1 MLSWQW
7 LTAITAGAFG
17 ASWVGTWGA
26 LFILRRRGMLD
37 HPNARSSHLTP
48 TPTGGGIA
56 AITVM
61 GIAWMLVAI
70 FGPEEWGA
78 DVGAAAA
85 AVSLGTALA
94 VLSLMDDLRGGLSP
108 GLRFAFQAMAVLGGL
123 IAIPGQVF
131 QGLLPPFVDSVAVV
145 FIWLWFINL
154 FNFMDGID
162 GIAGVQATGIGVG
175 VAVVASVGALAPAH
189 MIFGMVAAASALGF
203 LLWNWHPAKIFM
215 GDVGSVGFGYL
226 LGWLLLVLAA
236 SGEWAAALILPM
248 YFVADATITLMRRA
262 FARQTLWQ
270 AHRDHFYQRAATA
283 AFGNHRTVTRTFLAA
298 QVGLVALAGVVAVA
312 PGVRVSGILTAAA
325 LVAALL
331 WYLRRLA
338 TR

>member
-1 MLSWQW
+1 MISWQW

-17 ASWVGTWGA
+17 ASWAGTWGA
-26 LFILRRRGMLD
+26 FLVLRRRGMLD
-37 HPNARSSHLTP
+37 HPNTRSSHVTP

-61 GIAWMLVAI
+61 VIVWMLVAV
-70 FGPEEWGA
+70 FGPAEWRT
-78 DVGAAAA
+78 DVGATAAA
-85 AVSLGTALA
+85 ASLGTALA
-94 VLSLMDDLRGGLSP
+94 VLSWLDDLRAGLSP
-108 GLRFAFQAMAVLGGL
+108 GLRFGFQAMAVLGGL
-123 IAIPGQVF
+123 VAIPGQVF
-131 QGLLPPFVDSVAVV
+131 QGLLPPLVDSVAVA

-175 VAVVASVGALAPAH
+175 VAVVASAALAPVH

-203 LLWNWHPAKIFM
+203 LLWNWHPAKLFM

-236 SGEWAAALILPM
+236 NGQWAAAVILPM
-248 YFVADATITLMRRA
+248 YFVADATITLVRRA
-262 FARQTLWQ
+262 LARETLWH
-270 AHRDHFYQRAATA
+270 AHRDHFYQRAAVA
-283 AFGNHRTVTRTFLAA
+283 VGNHSTVTRAVLMA
-298 QVGLVALAGVVAVA
+298 QVGLVALAGIVAVA
-312 PGVRVSGILTAAA
+312 PGVEASGILTAAV

-338 TR
+338 AL